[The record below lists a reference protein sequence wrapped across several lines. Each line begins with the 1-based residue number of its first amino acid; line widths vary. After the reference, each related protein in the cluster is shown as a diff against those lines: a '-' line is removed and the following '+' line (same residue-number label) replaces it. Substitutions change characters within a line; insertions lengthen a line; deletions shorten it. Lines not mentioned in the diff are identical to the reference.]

1 MFVGTVKSQTQK
13 SEKRL
18 LTSTYGK
25 GVRKPFVLNVLSF
38 VLALLAQVRQHGLI
52 WGESCHI

>member
-1 MFVGTVKSQTQK
+1 
-13 SEKRL
+13 L

-38 VLALLAQVRQHGLI
+38 VLALLAAGFFPENARLFFAIQV
-52 WGESCHI
+52 